1 MSRRVINDVIGRIRF
16 WIYGDRI
23 GSDMPL
29 TYWMLYFPQTMRY
42 LCKKRFKKFGE
53 RSEFRPGS
61 YALDCRRIII
71 GNDVVIRPQSILMPD
86 PRKGG
91 AEIIIEDKV
100 LMGPGVHIYVN
111 DHVFAEKDIP
121 IYDQDHTKP
130 NKNDTVILRK
140 GCWIGARSTILKGV
154 EVGRNAVVA
163 AGSVVTRDVEDHT
176 LVAGIPAKILK
187 KI

>member
-1 MSRRVINDVIGRIRF
+1 MSHEIECTSWNHL
-16 WIYGDRI
+16 
-23 GSDMPL
+23 SQE
-29 TYWMLYFPQTMRY
+29 T
-42 LCKKRFKKFGE
+42 
-53 RSEFRPGS
+53 RSNAPHT
-61 YALDCRRIII
+61 A
-71 GNDVVIRPQSILMPD
+71 
-86 PRKGG
+86 K
-91 AEIIIEDKV
+91 
-100 LMGPGVHIYVN
+100 
-111 DHVFAEKDIP
+111 KDIP